1 MRQSIDTARVS
12 SSASRLQTVNAN
24 INRQFQTFRNS
35 ARQLNNTW
43 SGRAAERA
51 KTQLQNLINGSS
63 SRSAVLENYIRTL
76 RQQVDPGYE
85 NAEAVNTSLA
95 DQFK

>member
-1 MRQSIDTARVS
+1 MKQTIDTARVL
-12 SSASRLQTVNAN
+12 SSASRLQAVNNN

-35 ARQLNNTW
+35 ARQINNTW

-51 KTQLQNLINGSS
+51 KTQLQNLINSSS
-63 SRSAVLENYIRTL
+63 SRSAVLENYISIL
-76 RQQVDPGYE
+76 NQQVGSGYE
-85 NAEAVNTSLA
+85 NAETVNTSLA